1 MCSACVEGVKCVV
14 WGVFSVLDMR
24 MWSVCDMCCGCLLC
38 AYYVSCVY
46 VFYER
51 ICCVSVVSF
60 AAYLRCVS
68 VFCKYCVCALPVCEY
83 VSVHAVGFMCACGVY
98 DALRPVCFMYCVSVG
113 YMLYVLCVCVLCAF
127 VCCVYVLCVSCVCC
141 M

>member
-60 AAYLRCVS
+60 VAYLRCVS

-83 VSVHAVGFMCACGVY
+83 VSVHAVGFPGSAGDKEPTCKGRKCKRCGF
-98 DALRPVCFMYCVSVG
+98 DPLSAGPPG
-113 YMLYVLCVCVLCAF
+113 EGNGN
-127 VCCVYVLCVSCVCC
+127 
-141 M
+141 